1 VASGTSSVTAQ
12 RAGSLPEADEGPRS
26 LVGEASS
33 RPLVATIG
41 QVLAGK
47 YRVIRLI
54 GQGGMGLVVEAH
66 HEKLDRRVALKLLSP
81 RAREDGEAVER
92 FLREAKAAAKIRS
105 EHVGRVVDVDA
116 LEGGEPFIVME
127 LLEGRDLAE
136 ELAAEGTL
144 GVERAVTLVLQ
155 ACEAIAEAHAA
166 GIVHRDLKPANL
178 FLARDASGKVS
189 VKVLDFGISKIT
201 LAESPDRSQ
210 AKALTSASAML
221 GSPLYMSPEQMR
233 ASGDVDKRTDIWSL
247 GVMLYEMVVGKS
259 PFDSSSIPM
268 VCANV
273 LSIPMPPTGR
283 DDLPE
288 GFEKMLLRCLE
299 KEPEARYRDIYHF
312 ARALSRF
319 APAQAEISIDY
330 ISSLKTPAGEPASL
344 PSLSLLPPPPEA
356 AATSTAWDEHGARA
370 PRRRRWPL
378 VAAAAALVIAGGA
391 LFSFAATRP
400 TDTPRGAAV
409 GPAELGRAG
418 DGEPSVSRGEG
429 ATPAESAAP
438 APRPEVV
445 ASAEPEA
452 ASSAEPLAAP
462 TAETSGASA
471 SPPGTAS
478 LAPPPARPRRPAPAS
493 TGPKRT
499 AGFGERD

>member
-1 VASGTSSVTAQ
+1 
-12 RAGSLPEADEGPRS
+12 
-26 LVGEASS
+26 
-33 RPLVATIG
+33 
-41 QVLAGK
+41 
-47 YRVIRLI
+47 
-54 GQGGMGLVVEAH
+54 MGLVVEAH

-105 EHVGRVVDVDA
+105 EHVGRVVDVDT

-136 ELAAEGTL
+136 ELVAEGSL

-233 ASGDVDKRTDIWSL
+233 ASGEVDKRTDIWSL
-247 GVMLYEMVVGKS
+247 GVILYEMVVGKS
-259 PFDSSSIPM
+259 PFDATSIPM

-288 GFEKMLLRCLE
+288 GFEKMLRRCLE
-299 KEPEARYRDIYHF
+299 KEPDARYRDVYHF
-312 ARALSRF
+312 ARALSRY
-319 APAQAEISIDY
+319 APAQAEISLDY
-330 ISSLKTPAGEPASL
+330 ISSLKTPTGEPASL
-344 PSLSLLPPPPEA
+344 PSLSLLPPPPEG
-356 AATSTAWDEHGARA
+356 AATSTAWNTESASA
-370 PRRRRWPL
+370 PRRRRWPWIG
-378 VAAAAALVIAGGA
+378 AAAALVLAGGA
-391 LFSFAATRP
+391 LFSLAATRP
-400 TDTPRGAAV
+400 ADAPARAATPVPEPERPSDDAPSSSLGGSPAPNAELAPGAAH
-409 GPAELGRAG
+409 
-418 DGEPSVSRGEG
+418 
-429 ATPAESAAP
+429 SAAP
-438 APRPEVV
+438 ERGASAPDLGDASANTEGGASAGSAGV
-445 ASAEPEA
+445 ASA
-452 ASSAEPLAAP
+452 
-462 TAETSGASA
+462 TADASA
-471 SPPGTAS
+471 PVATAS
-478 LAPPPARPRRPAPAS
+478 APAAQPRPRRPAPAP